1 MKIDL
6 DFGILYQEILV
17 TALKEYKSACNRD
30 GNYTRADVVQDI
42 INKLPF

>member
-6 DFGILYQEILV
+6 DFGILYQEILIC
-17 TALKEYKSACNRD
+17 ALKEYKGSCNRD
-30 GNYTRADVVQDI
+30 GNYSRADVVQDI

>member
-17 TALKEYKSACNRD
+17 CALKEHELSLRRL
-30 GNYTRADVVQDI
+30 GNNCRADVVADLLSKI
-42 INKLPF
+42 PF